1 MINSLKIYISD
12 SFDVYEN
19 LAVEKLLFD
28 AVSEDCIILYL
39 WQNENTVVIG
49 RNQNP
54 WNECNCRSL
63 EEDGGRLARRLS
75 GGGCVFHDRGNLNFT
90 FICHS
95 ENYDVT
101 KQLAVIQKACSLS
114 GIETQISGRND
125 ILADSRKFSGN
136 AFYNSHGKSY
146 HHGTILISTD
156 FDKIKRYLTPSEKK
170 LSAKGV
176 KSVQSRVV
184 NLTELCPDLT
194 CEKMKEYM
202 ISSFEDVYGMKSE
215 SAQIDSGKI
224 APLKEMYSSPDY
236 LYKKTPPFS
245 LTLKDRF
252 SWGEIELHLNVK
264 EGTVESALVYTDALD
279 WELPEKIKASLT
291 GCNFKREDFEK
302 ALPRDISKD
311 IASLLEF

>member
-1 MINSLKIYISD
+1 MINSIKIYTSD
-12 SFDVYEN
+12 SFDVYKN
-19 LAVEKLLFD
+19 LAIEKLLFD
-28 AVSEDCIILYL
+28 NVEKDCVILYL

-54 WNECNCRSL
+54 WNECNCQSL
-63 EEDGGRLARRLS
+63 EEDGGHLARRLS
-75 GGGCVFHDRGNLNFT
+75 GGGCVFHDKGNLNFT

-95 ENYDVT
+95 ENYDVSR
-101 KQLAVIQKACSLS
+101 QLKVIQKACSLS

-125 ILADSRKFSGN
+125 ILADDRKFSGN

-146 HHGTILISTD
+146 HHGTILISVD

-184 NLTELCPDLT
+184 NLTEFCPDLT

-202 ISSFEDVYGMKSE
+202 ISSFEDVYGLKSG
-215 SAQIDSGKI
+215 SAEIDKGEI
-224 APLKEMYSSPDY
+224 APLRELYSSRDY
-236 LYKKTPPFS
+236 LYGKTPPFS

-252 SWGEIELHLNVK
+252 SWGEIELSLDVK
-264 EGTVESALVYTDALD
+264 EGVIKSVMVYTDALD
-279 WELPEKIKASLT
+279 WELPEKIKASLI
-291 GCNFKREDFEK
+291 GCNFKREDLEK
-302 ALPRDISKD
+302 ALPHD
-311 IASLLEF
+311 IAQDILSLFEF